1 MDNSVVTIGLCDDN
15 KRELLLAEKAVSA
28 YFSARG
34 RSVEIHKFD
43 KSSEFLDSLP
53 TTSYAIALLDIC
65 MPGLTGIDVAREI
78 RKSGTEC
85 SVIFLT
91 TSREYA
97 VEAFEV
103 DAVQYLIKP
112 YTQKSFDEALDK
124 AFRDIDKPERFIV
137 KKIDGVM
144 RRISVDKIVL
154 VESDKHYVE
163 IVTADGKECRIRA
176 TIEELFADLQPFR
189 NFAQPHKSYLVNM
202 QYVKSV
208 SPDGIVAGGRIVPVS
223 RGKYAAFKTEY
234 VDFVFGKDK
243 E

>member
-1 MDNSVVTIGLCDDN
+1 MSNNVVTIGLCDDD
-15 KRELLLAEKAVSA
+15 KRELAFAEKAVNA
-28 YFSARG
+28 YFSTHG
-34 RSVEIHKFD
+34 KEVEIHKFD
-43 KSSEFLDSLP
+43 KPSDFLDSLSK
-53 TTSYAIALLDIC
+53 TSYEVVLLDIC

-78 RKSGTEC
+78 RGSGTEC

-103 DAVQYLIKP
+103 NAVQYLIKP

-124 AFRDIDKPERFIV
+124 AFKNSAKSERYIV
-137 KKIDGVM
+137 KKVDGVM
-144 RRISVDKIVL
+144 RRFSVDKIVL
-154 VESDKHYVE
+154 IESDKHYVE
-163 IVTADGKECRIRA
+163 IITADGEVCRIRA
-176 TIEELFADLQPFR
+176 TIEDLFSDLQGFG

-208 SPDGIVAGGRIVPVS
+208 SSDGVVVGDRTVPVS
-223 RGKYAAFKTEY
+223 KGKYAEFKAEY
-234 VDFVFGKDK
+234 VRFVFDK